1 MGSLK
6 FKVVFLGDQSV
17 GKTSII
23 LQFING
29 SFDPDYQSTIGI
41 DFQSKSYTVGEKSVR
56 LQLWDTAGQERFHSL
71 VPSYIKNSQIAII
84 VYDICNR
91 KSFESA
97 QAWVD
102 KALDVRGSDILIA
115 MVGNKCDLEDKRQVS
130 KEELE
135 RKCKQLGITV
145 Y

>member
-97 QAWVD
+97 
-102 KALDVRGSDILIA
+102 
-115 MVGNKCDLEDKRQVS
+115 
-130 KEELE
+130 
-135 RKCKQLGITV
+135 
-145 Y
+145 